1 MTGRILLAAPL
12 LAIAAPASA
21 ELPDGVRAMIE
32 AAIERGDKAK
42 VDAVIEVARET
53 HPGDLAEIDTL
64 YAAFEQTQRE
74 LAAAREAAKLR
85 DIRNAGLLEN
95 WSGKGEIGA
104 FRSTGNSDNTGLTAG
119 LQLTRTGID
128 WTHKLR
134 GRADYQRTNGVTSRE
149 QFFAAYEPNFQISER
164 VYAYGL
170 AQYERDR
177 FQGFLSRYSVSGGL
191 GYQVIAEPDM
201 QLSVKAGPAWR
212 YTDLVIGG
220 SESNLAALLGVDFGW
235 SITDRLKL
243 TQETS
248 AVADAGGQATLFVDG
263 QNTSL
268 NVITG
273 LDAKVSDKVTIR
285 ASYAYEYDSNPPP
298 GAENTD
304 TLTRFTFVYGF

>member
-1 MTGRILLAAPL
+1 MTGRILFALPL
-12 LAIAAPASA
+12 LALATPASA

-32 AAIERGDKAK
+32 AAIERGNKAK
-42 VDAVIEVARET
+42 VDAVVEVARET
-53 HPGDLAEIDTL
+53 HPDDLAEIDTL

-177 FQGFLSRYSVSGGL
+177 FQGFLARY
-191 GYQVIAEPDM
+191 
-201 QLSVKAGPAWR
+201 
-212 YTDLVIGG
+212 
-220 SESNLAALLGVDFGW
+220 
-235 SITDRLKL
+235 
-243 TQETS
+243 
-248 AVADAGGQATLFVDG
+248 
-263 QNTSL
+263 
-268 NVITG
+268 
-273 LDAKVSDKVTIR
+273 
-285 ASYAYEYDSNPPP
+285 
-298 GAENTD
+298 
-304 TLTRFTFVYGF
+304 

>member
-1 MTGRILLAAPL
+1 MTGRILLALPF

-21 ELPDGVRAMIE
+21 ELPEGVRAMIE
-32 AAIERGDKAK
+32 AAIERGDKVK

-53 HPGDLAEIDTL
+53 HPDDLTEIDTL

-95 WSGKGEIGA
+95 WSGKGEVGA

-164 VYAYGL
+164 IYAYGL

-177 FQGFLSRYSVSGGL
+177 FQGFFSRYSVSGGL
-191 GYQVIAEPDM
+191 GYQIIAEPDM
-201 QLSVKAGPAWR
+201 QLSVKAGPAYR

-220 SESNLAALLGVDFGW
+220 SEKNLAALLGVDFGW

>member
-1 MTGRILLAAPL
+1 MTGRILLALPF

-21 ELPDGVRAMIE
+21 ELPEGVRAMIE

-53 HPGDLAEIDTL
+53 HPDDLTEIDTL

-95 WSGKGEIGA
+95 WSGKGEVGA

-177 FQGFLSRYSVSGGL
+177 FQGFLSRYSISGGL
-191 GYQVIAEPDM
+191 GYQVVAEPDM
-201 QLSVKAGPAWR
+201 QLSVKAGPAYR

-220 SESNLAALLGVDFGW
+220 SEKNLAALLGVDFGW